1 MGKEEWFSM
10 NSMVVYTTHFGNT
23 KKVAEAIAAE
33 LSTRGS
39 AQVLSVDELG
49 AMLPPD
55 TDLVVVGGPTE
66 AHHMTHP
73 IAELFKRLGSDAV
86 RGVPAAAF
94 DTRLRWPRWL
104 SGSAG
109 ASIAKELE
117 HAGARV
123 IAPVESFFIKGAAGT
138 GGSSSAE
145 LEDGELERARTWAAT
160 LAEALVARTVT
171 LGSSSD
177 KSQELS

>member
-1 MGKEEWFSM
+1 M
-10 NSMVVYTTHFGNT
+10 NSIVVYTTHFGNT
-23 KKVAEAIAAE
+23 KKVAEAIAAG
-33 LSTRGS
+33 LGTRGN

-55 TDLVVVGGPTE
+55 TDLVVIGGPTE
-66 AHHMTHP
+66 AHRMTHP
-73 IAELFKRLGSDAV
+73 MAELFKRLGPNAV
-86 RGVPAAAF
+86 RGVAAVAF

-117 HAGARV
+117 QAGARV

-145 LEDGELERARTWAAT
+145 LEDGELERAQTWAAA
-160 LAEALVARTVT
+160 LAETMAVGAATP
-171 LGSSSD
+171 GSSPDGSHG
-177 KSQELS
+177 

>member
-1 MGKEEWFSM
+1 M
-10 NSMVVYTTHFGNT
+10 NSLVIYTTHFGNT
-23 KKVAEAIAAE
+23 KKVAQAIAAG

-49 AMLPPD
+49 AELPAE
-55 TDLVVVGGPTE
+55 TDLVVIGGPTE

-73 IAELFKRLGSDAV
+73 MAELFKRLGPDAI
-86 RGVPAAAF
+86 RGLAAAAF

-109 ASIAKELE
+109 AGIEKELE
-117 HAGARV
+117 QAGARV
-123 IAPVESFFIKGAAGT
+123 IAPVESFFIKGPTGT

-145 LEDGELERARTWAAT
+145 LEDGELERAQTWAET
-160 LAEALVARTVT
+160 LVAASAVGTAKT
-171 LGSSSD
+171 MT
-177 KSQELS
+177 Q